1 MVGTTRGKLSV
12 LNLKQELSCEL
23 IKKNLNFETLLKQYD
38 NLNKEDSNLH
48 RNITWEEECIIS
60 PNRTNFELLK
70 RLMSMYS
77 QKKPAIHQLMH
88 QVFKKS
94 KENLQTLPHLNGR
107 EANRATSPAQK
118 AAFLIEFSPVKSR
131 KFCPIS
137 HAKRKKILSEIIT
150 EKEIELIR
158 SKIHYN
164 YIKS

>member
-1 MVGTTRGKLSV
+1 
-12 LNLKQELSCEL
+12 
-23 IKKNLNFETLLKQYD
+23 
-38 NLNKEDSNLH
+38 
-48 RNITWEEECIIS
+48 
-60 PNRTNFELLK
+60 
-70 RLMSMYS
+70 MYS

-88 QVFKKS
+88 QVFEKS
-94 KENLQTLPHLNGR
+94 KENLQTLPHLSRR
-107 EANRATSPAQK
+107 EANKATSPARNTV
-118 AAFLIEFSPVKSR
+118 FRMEFSPVKTR